1 MFKKILIAVLA
12 VMLAACSSEKLIDES
27 ISNQKLI
34 IASFDGT
41 NSHILSTDLNSS
53 LTESNDLYSQ
63 ANANY
68 ITHFPITRLQVYLNY
83 IFAFV
88 PDENKIII
96 FNKNSF
102 KYVAQIDFSSQKL
115 RPLKLAFA
123 NATDAYLICENYNK
137 LILVD
142 IYYFKAAREIDLPA
156 SATDILALGNQ
167 VFIALPFANQIA
179 VVDCRSHAIA
189 SSIAVDNRPYIFALT
204 SEATNLIVLSAGAG
218 KLNLDPLGTITGPSV
233 TNVDLSSNSVN
244 GTSPLTI
251 PSFDITYKCPL
262 QFAITNNDWGFIA
275 LDSMLLKMDARDITF
290 AINLYNA
297 QILSFSQN
305 YLANYLFALE
315 RTDNGIIIEKLDPI
329 TGSLINS
336 LQTQLNITSFV
347 SL

>member
-27 ISNQKLI
+27 SSNQKLI
-34 IASFDGT
+34 VASFDGA
-41 NSHILSTDLNSS
+41 NSHILSTDLKST
-53 LTESNDLYSQ
+53 LTESNDLFSQ
-63 ANANY
+63 ANSNY
-68 ITHFPITRLQVYLNY
+68 IANSPITRLQAYLNY

-88 PDENKIII
+88 PDENKIIV
-96 FNKNSF
+96 FNKNTF
-102 KYVAQIDFSSQKL
+102 KYVAQINFSSQGL

-156 SATDILALGNQ
+156 SATDILSLGNQ

-179 VVDCRSHAIA
+179 IVDSRTHTIA

-204 SEATNLIVLSAGAG
+204 SEVTNLIVLSAGAG
-218 KLNLDPLGTITGPSV
+218 KLNLDHMGTLSAPSV
-233 TNVDLSSNSVN
+233 TNINLSSNSVTGSN
-244 GTSPLTI
+244 PLTI
-251 PSFDITYKCPL
+251 PYYDITNKYPL
-262 QFAITNNDWGFIA
+262 QFAITNNDWAFIA
-275 LDSMLLKMDARDITF
+275 LDSMLIKMDARDITF

-297 QILSFSQN
+297 QIFSFTQN
-305 YLANYLFALE
+305 YIANDLFALE
-315 RTDNGIIIEKLDPI
+315 KTDNGTMIEKLDPI
-329 TGSLINS
+329 SGSLINN